1 MSITTDLE
9 KLASLR
15 DQGDLSQAEFEKAKE
30 RLLSEDAIEGSQ
42 IREEDA
48 PPLPK
53 KGGEEKPE
61 RYLLIAVLSTI
72 AAAFATGSA
81 IIAPSPIS
89 LLVFGLFAVAA
100 TLNWIELSKQRG
112 RK

>member
-53 KGGEEKPE
+53 KGGE
-61 RYLLIAVLSTI
+61 
-72 AAAFATGSA
+72 
-81 IIAPSPIS
+81 
-89 LLVFGLFAVAA
+89 
-100 TLNWIELSKQRG
+100 
-112 RK
+112 